1 MMSPLVILGILSH
14 PLRWFKE
21 KTVFV
26 RTWFKGIR
34 QNQVETDSSVL
45 KKSGIRF
52 QGTGNRIC
60 LRKADLF
67 NTTVFIRGKGHT
79 LIVDEH
85 VKVYNMHIK
94 IIGNNNTVHIGAG
107 TSFGGGQI
115 ICGGNGISIT
125 TGKNCVFAEGV
136 DIWSTDTH
144 SVTQDGQLVNVPKS
158 ICIGDHVWA
167 GKDVA
172 ILKGVTIG
180 DGAVIGMRSLVT
192 HDLVEKTLSLGSPAR
207 TIRENIDWCLNN
219 PNNTLG

>member
-1 MMSPLVILGILSH
+1 MSIIVLLGILSH
-14 PLRWFKE
+14 PARWFKE
-21 KTVFV
+21 KT
-26 RTWFKGIR
+26 T
-34 QNQVETDSSVL
+34 VL

-52 QGTGNRIC
+52 FGKNNTIRLQ
-60 LRKADLF
+60 KADMY
-67 NTTVFIRGKGHT
+67 NTTVFLRGKGHA
-79 LIVDEH
+79 LVVDENA
-85 VKVYNMHIK
+85 KIYNTHIK

-107 TSFGGGQI
+107 TSFGGGEI

-125 TGKNCVFAEGV
+125 VGKNCVFAEGL

-192 HDLVEKTLSLGSPAR
+192 HDLREKTLSLGSPAK
-207 TIRENIDWCLNN
+207 TIRENIDWSLNN

>member
-1 MMSPLVILGILSH
+1 MSIIVLLGILSH
-14 PLRWFKE
+14 PARWFKE
-21 KTVFV
+21 KTTVV
-26 RTWFKGIR
+26 MTWFKGTKDNRII
-34 QNQVETDSSVL
+34 TDSSVL

-52 QGTGNRIC
+52 FGKNNTIRLQ
-60 LRKADLF
+60 KADMY
-67 NTTVFIRGKGHT
+67 NTTVFLRGKGHA
-79 LIVDEH
+79 LVVDENA
-85 VKVYNMHIK
+85 KIYNTHIK

-107 TSFGGGQI
+107 TSFGGGEI

-125 TGKNCVFAEGV
+125 VGKNCVFAEGV

-192 HDLVEKTLSLGSPAR
+192 HDLGEKTLSLGSPAK
-207 TIRENIDWCLNN
+207 TIRENIDWSLKN